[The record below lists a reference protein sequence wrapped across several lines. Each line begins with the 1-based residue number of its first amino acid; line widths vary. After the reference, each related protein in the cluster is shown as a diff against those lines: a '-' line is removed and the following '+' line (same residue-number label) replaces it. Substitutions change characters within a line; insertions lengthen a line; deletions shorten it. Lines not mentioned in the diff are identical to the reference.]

1 MKRFFQQQSG
11 ATIIEFA
18 VVAPV
23 VFLLLMGLIEFGRIS
38 FTQVAIESATAS
50 AAREA
55 SIGKAISGDRVQYIK
70 QTIRNKLASAL
81 NENQLIISANTVAA
95 GGVTATPDICMK
107 SPPVIGGPCDPPLLF
122 EDVNG
127 NGVYDASVPAVSLG
141 NPGDVIEVRVF
152 YPWSVQ
158 IPLMKQFFGQRGV
171 LMLTSSAIVKNEAF

>member
-1 MKRFFQQQSG
+1 MKQFIQQQSG

-23 VFLLLMGLIEFGRIS
+23 VFLLLMGLIEFGRIG

-81 NENQLIISANTVAA
+81 NENQLIISANTVVA
-95 GGVTATPDICMK
+95 GGVAATPDICMT
-107 SPPVIGGPCDPPLLF
+107 SPPRVGGPCDPPLTWD
-122 EDVNG
+122 DVNG
-127 NGVYDASVPAVSLG
+127 IPGYQGTIPTVSLG